1 MIKAS
6 ETKHAQLFDQLV
18 ADILADQ
25 IKPDTEMPWL
35 SEFLHET
42 GIADCDFVA
51 YYADSLSDW
60 GFSDEWIRDNYD
72 GESLEITDEL
82 RLSQGRSYLEGLNY
96 DDTYSMFDPGFF
108 DFQVE
113 VSSGDIV
120 TIVIGFF
127 TEGQAGSC
135 FYFMGGSKEGNTL
148 DLVNALGYF
157 TSEQLE
163 KVSDAWILKAW
174 QQNKQ
179 YGVL

>member
-6 ETKHAQLFDQLV
+6 ETKYSQLFDQLV

-25 IKPDTEMPWL
+25 IKPDTEIPWL
-35 SEFLHET
+35 SEFVHET

-51 YYADSLSDW
+51 YYAESLSDW
-60 GFSDEWIRDNYD
+60 GFSDECIRDNYE
-72 GESLEITDEL
+72 GENLEITDAL
-82 RLSQGRSYLEGLNY
+82 RVSQGRSYLARLDFEE
-96 DDTYSMFDPGFF
+96 TYSGFDPGFF
-108 DFQVE
+108 DFRVE

-127 TEGQAGSC
+127 AEGQAGSC
-135 FYFMGGSKEGNTL
+135 FYFMGGFKKGNTL

-163 KVSDAWILKAW
+163 KVSDAWILEKWRRDA
-174 QQNKQ
+174 
-179 YGVL
+179 

>member
-1 MIKAS
+1 MLPHNFLKTEAKTFMVLPDS
-6 ETKHAQLFDQLV
+6 EEHNIQPTQ
-18 ADILADQ
+18 
-25 IKPDTEMPWL
+25 MPWL

-42 GIADCDFVA
+42 GIAACDFVA

-72 GESLEITDEL
+72 GENLEITDAL
-82 RLSQGRSYLEGLNY
+82 RVSQGRSYLAGLNY

-135 FYFMGGSKEGNTL
+135 FYYMGGFKESASNTL
-148 DLVNALGYF
+148 KLVNSLVIKCMKNTA
-157 TSEQLE
+157 
-163 KVSDAWILKAW
+163 D
-174 QQNKQ
+174 
-179 YGVL
+179 VLRVEL

>member
-72 GESLEITDEL
+72 GENLEVTDEL
-82 RLSQGRSYLEGLNY
+82 RLSQGRSYIEGLYYN
-96 DDTYSMFDPGFF
+96 DTDSMFDPGFF

-127 TEGQAGSC
+127 AEGQAGSR
-135 FYFMGGSKEGNTL
+135 YHYMGGFKASASNTL
-148 DLVNALGYF
+148 KLVNSLGYL
-157 TSEQLE
+157 TLDQLDE
-163 KVSDAWILKAW
+163 VSDVWILKQWRRDA
-174 QQNKQ
+174 
-179 YGVL
+179 